1 MDSVS
6 KLASAMSDRGGYDI
20 RLEAA
25 AAKEWNTVR
34 AWEIVDTTL
43 QIRGGRGYETE
54 RSLEARGEFPIPV
67 ERIMRDV
74 RINLIFEGSSEIMH
88 LFMAREAVD
97 KHLQVAGAMID
108 AKNGAGEKL
117 RALPGI
123 LAYYAKWY
131 PPLWLRGL
139 AGPLRYRDWGR
150 LAPHLR
156 FVERSCRKLARES
169 FHGMTVYQAK
179 MERKQG
185 FLFRCV
191 DIVMELFAMAASVC
205 HARALRDDGHGEA
218 GATALADLFCRDSRR
233 RVRRLFQDLWSN
245 EDARKN

>member
-1 MDSVS
+1 CRR
-6 KLASAMSDRGGYDI
+6 LRG
-20 RLEAA
+20 
-25 AAKEWNTVR
+25 
-34 AWEIVDTTL
+34 
-43 QIRGGRGYETE
+43 RGGR
-54 RSLEARGEFPIPV
+54 S
-67 ERIMRDV
+67 
-74 RINLIFEGSSEIMH
+74 
-88 LFMAREAVD
+88 
-97 KHLQVAGAMID
+97 D
-108 AKNGAGEKL
+108 ANTGAGETL
-117 RALPGI
+117 GSCRVI

-139 AGPLRYRDWGR
+139 TGPLRYRDWGR

-191 DIVMELFAMAASVC
+191 DVVMELFAMAAVISRARQMVDDRDPE
-205 HARALRDDGHGEA
+205 AERAL
-218 GATALADLFCRDSRR
+218 ALANLFCRTARR
-233 RVRRLFQDLWSN
+233 KVRRLFRDLWVN